1 MADPIIPSS
10 TSPLADYGTVSQKQL
25 NVKEQVVFKN
35 SNTDYTLKVQD
46 ASQNG
51 TLNLPSLTG
60 GSNKTL
66 DVDDSIVAMS
76 RLDDDSITNAK
87 LQTIIEDNLV
97 SASAINVN
105 GSSAETTLV
114 NSHNF
119 LISDASGIKKKVSFA
134 TINAQITPAANSV
147 DVESIIDGAAHQLI
161 QCDASG
167 SPEYVSMSGD
177 MTLQG
182 GQSTIANDAISSAK
196 LADQS
201 AINVANN
208 GVLVFQDASGN
219 QQWKLDIGSNKF
231 QISYHDGSSWEVK
244 MDIAN

>member
-1 MADPIIPSS
+1 MSFPVIPSS
-10 TSPLADYGTVSQKQL
+10 NSPLADYGTGSQKQL

-35 SNTDYTLKVQD
+35 SNTDYTVKVQD

-51 TLNLPSLTG
+51 TLSLPSLTG

-66 DVDDSIVAMS
+66 DVDDSIIGMS
-76 RLDDDSITNAK
+76 RIDDDTITNAK

-97 SASAINVN
+97 SHSALNVN
-105 GSSAETTLV
+105 GASAETTLV

-119 LISDASGIKKKVSFA
+119 LISDASGVKKKVSFQ

-147 DVESIIDGAAHQLI
+147 SVDSIQNGSAHQLI

-167 SPEYVSMSGD
+167 APAYVSMSGD
-177 MTLQG
+177 ATIQNG
-182 GQSTIANDAISSAK
+182 VATIANDAISSAK

-201 AINVANN
+201 QVNISNN
-208 GVLVFQDASGN
+208 GELIFKNSVGD
-219 QQWKLDIGSNKF
+219 QWKLNVSSNKF
-231 QISYHDGSSWEVK
+231 QISYYDGSAWEVK

>member
-1 MADPIIPSS
+1 MSFPINNN
-10 TSPLADYGTVSQKQL
+10 SPLADYGTVSQKQL

-35 SNTDYTLKVQD
+35 SNTDYTVKVQD

-51 TLNLPSLTG
+51 TLSLPSLTG

-66 DVDDSIVAMS
+66 DVDDSIIGMS
-76 RLDDDSITNAK
+76 RIDDDTITNAK

-97 SASAINVN
+97 SHSALNVN
-105 GSSAETTLV
+105 GASAETTLV

-119 LISDASGIKKKVSFA
+119 LISDASGVKKKVSFQ

-147 DVESIIDGAAHQLI
+147 SVDSIQNGSAHQLI

-167 SPEYVSMSGD
+167 APAYVSIGGD

-182 GQSTIANDAISSAK
+182 GQSTIANDAITSAK

-208 GVLVFQDASGN
+208 GELIFKNSTGD
-219 QQWKLDIGSNKF
+219 QWKLNVSSNKF
-231 QISYHDGSSWEVK
+231 QISYYDGSAWEVK

>member
-1 MADPIIPSS
+1 MSFPVIPSS
-10 TSPLADYGTVSQKQL
+10 NSPLADYGTVSQKQL

-35 SNTDYTLKVQD
+35 SNTDYTVKVQD

-51 TLNLPSLTG
+51 TLSLPSLTG

-66 DVDDSIVAMS
+66 DVDDSIIGMS
-76 RLDDDSITNAK
+76 RIDDDTITNAK

-97 SASAINVN
+97 SHSALNVN
-105 GSSAETTLV
+105 GASAETTLV

-119 LISDASGIKKKVSFA
+119 LISDASGVKKKVSFQ

-147 DVESIIDGAAHQLI
+147 SVDSIQNGSAHQLI

-167 SPEYVSMSGD
+167 APAYVSMSGD
-177 MTLQG
+177 A
-182 GQSTIANDAISSAK
+182 TIQNGVATVSNDAITSAK

-201 AINVANN
+201 QVNISNN
-208 GVLVFQDASGN
+208 GELIFKNSVGD
-219 QQWKLDIGSNKF
+219 QWKLNVSSNKF
-231 QISYHDGSSWEVK
+231 QISYYNGSSWEVK